1 MRAFFAISLA
11 LMGCGD
17 NLGEGLDPSD
27 SDPTATDGVLDD
39 GVVAKLIPEVC
50 GARAWPEALLQDKDT
65 DLAVVPLADGVAG
78 AAVLSV
84 PRSGGHLHGFLI
96 DGRGL
101 IMGDPGGTKIVSG
114 TFNGLSAAHV
124 DGRIVVGLTDGT
136 NVSVNVLRDDLGD
149 YRELASVAGSF
160 IGDATIM
167 HARGERIATTG
178 GPAGVV
184 MSAFDGMWAP
194 MGDEIIA
201 RSVPT
206 SMTSAMY
213 GNDAMVAWSTT
224 DQCHLQRVAS
234 NIHSEQSFPCA
245 NARLATNYDARA
257 GELVYEL
264 EDGIYLSNIRA
275 SSHNEIA
282 NQKLLVPNGKS
293 PRIAFDGT
301 RYWVSYVNLHGDI
314 VVGYLDDDDTLN
326 SMAVEGTRPLGG
338 AYDLAVINGAVWVYA
353 VDVEEGFN
361 AHRMC
366 LVREY

>member
-11 LMGCGD
+11 VMTGCGD
-17 NLGEGLDPSD
+17 NIGEGLDPSE
-27 SDPTATDGVLDD
+27 SDLNETDGVLDD
-39 GVVAKLIPEVC
+39 GVIPKLIPEVC
-50 GARAWPEALLQDKDT
+50 GARAWPDVLVQDKDT
-65 DLAVVPLADGVAG
+65 DLAVIPIADGVAG

-84 PRSGGHLHGFLI
+84 PRTGGHLHGFLV

-101 IMGDPGGTKIVSG
+101 IMGDPGGAKIITG
-114 TFNGLSAAHV
+114 NFTGLSATQV
-124 DGRIVVGLTDGT
+124 DGRMVVGLTDGT

-149 YRELASVAGSF
+149 YRELVSMPGSF
-160 IGDATIM
+160 VGDATVM
-167 HARGERIATTG
+167 HARNLRVATTG

-184 MSAFDGMWAP
+184 MSTFDGMWAP

-213 GNDAMVAWSTT
+213 GNDAMVAWSTA

-234 NIHSEQSFPCA
+234 NIHSEQAFPCR
-245 NARLATNYDARA
+245 NARLATSFADRA

-282 NQKLLVPNGKS
+282 NQKLLVPNGHS
-293 PRIAFDGT
+293 PRIVFDGS

-314 VVGYLDDDDTLN
+314 VVGYLDEDDTLN
-326 SMAVEGTRPLGG
+326 SMAIEGTRPLNG
-338 AYDLAVINGAVWVYA
+338 AYDLSVINGAVWVHA
-353 VDVEEGFN
+353 IDVHEGFN
-361 AHRMC
+361 AHRLC
-366 LVREY
+366 LTRP